1 MLLGSSEGCGLIT
14 TQLVYPNAHTV
25 WVESKPYSMHC
36 VVGNCRMC
44 DKIECVKNFKV
55 IDDIVKRLFKKG

>member
-1 MLLGSSEGCGLIT
+1 LIT

-25 WVESKPYSMHC
+25 WVESKPYYMHC

-44 DKIECVKNFKV
+44 DRIECVKNFKV